1 MEENIVLIDDL
12 SIRDKIHTIRGVRV
26 MLDFDLAEIY
36 GYSTSAFNQQVKR
49 NTDKFPEDF
58 KECIKQNNY
67 GYPENKFFYSWK
79 GKCKRKRVFNY
90 LFSFNKDDITSIW
103 NYNNWRERFSDWV
116 KYSNGEIENY
126 VVFAGDAF
134 GNLIGYDKRNNGI
147 VFIDHEQLG
156 SGVEKISDS
165 FTELMNSLKS
175 K

>member
-1 MEENIVLIDDL
+1 MNWKFITPLKSTNLITEYEE
-12 SIRDKIHTIRGVRV
+12 KI
-26 MLDFDLAEIY
+26 
-36 GYSTSAFNQQVKR
+36 GY
-49 NTDKFPEDF
+49 KFPEDF

-103 NYNNWRERFSDWV
+103 NYNDWRERFSDWV

-134 GNLIGYDKRNNGI
+134 GNFIGYNKRNNGI
-147 VFIDHEQLG
+147 VFINHEQLG
-156 SGVEKISDS
+156 SAVEKISDS
-165 FTELMNSLKS
+165 FTELVNSLKS